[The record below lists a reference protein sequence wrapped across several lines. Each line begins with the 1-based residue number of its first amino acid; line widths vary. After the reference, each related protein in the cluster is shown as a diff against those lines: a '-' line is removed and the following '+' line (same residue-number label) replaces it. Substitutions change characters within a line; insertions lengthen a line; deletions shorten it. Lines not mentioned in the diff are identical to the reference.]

1 MIIILINN
9 NNNDNI
15 RIKSGPITF
24 RMQSSVATNS
34 LIILSVNDIQ
44 YIRKYNSRIRNI
56 VPLTANP

>member
-44 YIRKYNSRIRNI
+44 YIWK
-56 VPLTANP
+56 